1 VNNIREKKAFQMNGF
16 LFLLIELFLLG
27 AGLNLIFGME
37 SLALGIICIALVLI
51 CANGFGLIQPNEAHV
66 LTFFGR
72 YVGTIRKDGFY
83 WTNPLVGRKK
93 LSLRVRNFH
102 SDKIKVNDADGNPI
116 IIGAVIVW
124 RVVDTAKAVFDVE
137 NFSAFVDVQS
147 ETAIRALAS
156 RYPYDSHEEGNPSL
170 RGAPEDVVETLRE
183 ELQERLE
190 IAGVEVLE
198 ARISHLAYAPEIAQ
212 AMLRR
217 QQAQAVIAARKQ
229 IVEGAMGMVKMA
241 LQGLEQQGVVE
252 LDEERKAAMV
262 NNLLVALVSEGETTP
277 VINTGSL
284 YS

>member
-1 VNNIREKKAFQMNGF
+1 MEEKRAWKVNGF
-16 LFLLIELFLLG
+16 LMLLLEPILLFSSIYLFSAEQLIGLIPFLLFIL
-27 AGLNLIFGME
+27 
-37 SLALGIICIALVLI
+37 CVP
-51 CANGFGLIQPNEAHV
+51 GFVLIQPNEARV

-72 YVGTIRKDGFY
+72 YVGTIREDGFF
-83 WTNPLVGRKK
+83 WTNPFVARKK
-93 LSLRVRNFH
+93 ISLRVRNFH

-124 RVVDTAKAVFDVE
+124 RVVDSAKAIFDVE

-156 RYPYDSHEEGNPSL
+156 RFPYDSHEDGNPSL
-170 RGAPEDVVETLRE
+170 RGAPEEVAETLRN

-212 AMLRR
+212 SMLRR
-217 QQAQAVIAARKQ
+217 QQAQAVIAARQQ
-229 IVEGAMGMVKMA
+229 IVEGAMGMVQMA
-241 LQGLEQQGVVE
+241 LVHLEEQGVVE

-284 YS
+284 YT